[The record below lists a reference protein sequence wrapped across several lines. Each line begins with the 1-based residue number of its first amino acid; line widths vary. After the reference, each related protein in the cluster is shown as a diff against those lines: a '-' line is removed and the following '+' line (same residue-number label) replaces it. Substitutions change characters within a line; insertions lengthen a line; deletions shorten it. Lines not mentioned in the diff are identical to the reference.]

1 MPCCNTCINNSSL
14 KKAISLAL
22 VAIMVAGGLTLAVPG
37 MEPARAAQV
46 SSNPNLRVSAEG
58 QNADNEIGATN
69 IVEVSIL
76 DNEIGNSPPI
86 VTVDGNALAMYRS
99 GGAWYGYFADWDIKK
114 TGLPGLANCAN
125 ICNAVVSGTATD
137 DDEDREYTYL
147 VRDAP
152 REHSTWAAPEP
163 SISLT

>member
-14 KKAISLAL
+14 KKATSLAL
-22 VAIMVAGGLTLAVPG
+22 AAIMVAGGLTLAVPG

-76 DNEIGNSPPI
+76 DNKISPPI

-99 GGAWYGYFADWDIKK
+99 GGAWYGYFADKDIKK
-114 TGLPGLANCAN
+114 TGLPGLANCRA
-125 ICNAVVSGTATD
+125 ICNAVVSGTTTD
-137 DDEDREYTYL
+137 DDEDR
-147 VRDAP
+147 VR
-152 REHSTWAAPEP
+152 
-163 SISLT
+163 